1 VSLRLHLEIR
11 DCLRR
16 NAGLREEY
24 ARTKRDLAERE
35 HESIGHYGA
44 GKSEVLE
51 KVMLQAQK
59 DRIRADDR
67 VDKEGILPA

>member
-1 VSLRLHLEIR
+1 M
-11 DCLRR
+11 
-16 NAGLREEY
+16 
-24 ARTKRDLAERE
+24 KRDLAERK